1 MKDIY
6 GHKVDFLLSQCCKPS
21 FHDAILH
28 ALPKQYM
35 EKKTTGKVMF
45 ADEKKGA
52 ILPAFYFYKRF
63 CNTTEFT
70 SKQDKVNPL
79 FLMSP
84 LVISRGNSA
93 GKNSLLTMKY
103 ILPLSSGSTKTQ
115 KFGSKKDLEGK
126 QRELGFAYSWG
137 GKIRTSS
144 AGSPYI
150 VLPMLS
156 GRLSNCRI
164 FFILL
169 TGMGK
174 KRKPYQQ
181 DS

>member
-1 MKDIY
+1 MYFLNELLMSLRRYSESPLMKDIY

-79 FLMSP
+79 F
-84 LVISRGNSA
+84 
-93 GKNSLLTMKY
+93 
-103 ILPLSSGSTKTQ
+103 
-115 KFGSKKDLEGK
+115 
-126 QRELGFAYSWG
+126 
-137 GKIRTSS
+137 
-144 AGSPYI
+144 
-150 VLPMLS
+150 
-156 GRLSNCRI
+156 
-164 FFILL
+164 
-169 TGMGK
+169 
-174 KRKPYQQ
+174 
-181 DS
+181 